1 MRKGRPDEKGHRVR
15 HDQDRDCEEHKQDPR
30 HNASTTEKD
39 VDYRGHGIQFRHPSD
54 WSLVE
59 DVGPGETTIAVHSP
73 GTSYWTLTLL
83 DDAPDPNDILETV
96 LDAYRDEY
104 KDIDVYESTPK
115 LSVYASACD
124 LDFVC
129 LDLVNSVT
137 VLAVRTNRRT
147 VLIVAQGTD
156 HELELTRS
164 VMESITKS
172 FSCEE
177 GLSVEY
183 EL

>member
-1 MRKGRPDEKGHRVR
+1 
-15 HDQDRDCEEHKQDPR
+15 
-30 HNASTTEKD
+30 
-39 VDYRGHGIQFRHPSD
+39 
-54 WSLVE
+54 
-59 DVGPGETTIAVHSP
+59 
-73 GTSYWTLTLL
+73 LTLL

-115 LSVYASACD
+115 LSVSAIACD